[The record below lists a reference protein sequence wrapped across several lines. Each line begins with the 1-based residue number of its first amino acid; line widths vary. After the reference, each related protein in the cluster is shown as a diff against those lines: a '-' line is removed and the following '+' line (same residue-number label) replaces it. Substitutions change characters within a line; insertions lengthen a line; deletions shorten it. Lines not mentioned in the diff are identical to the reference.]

1 MPEVFG
7 WPTDQRMSDKVPAFF
22 HSEEGDFLEV
32 YLSRRKFTAE
42 WISKNL
48 TVYWSHGGNK
58 LVGFML
64 EGISRL
70 TKPRAKS
77 RRDKKEKP

>member
-1 MPEVFG
+1 V
-7 WPTDQRMSDKVPAFF
+7 SDKFPAIF

-32 YLSRRKFTAE
+32 YLSRREFTAE

-48 TVYWSHGGNK
+48 TLYWSRGGNK

-64 EGISRL
+64 ENVSKL
-70 TKPRAKS
+70 TKARAKP
-77 RRDKKEKP
+77 RRDKKEKL